1 MHTGKTNLNYMLMVL
16 QREDILRVARGGSSE
31 TSFPAPSEKCQEL
44 FEKEDSRAKSAVT
57 SLWRSVI
64 RPHLE
69 NSMKLW
75 FPASEGI

>member
-1 MHTGKTNLNYMLMVL
+1 MHMGKTNLNYMRMVL

-31 TSFPAPSEKCQEL
+31 TSFLAPSEKYQEL
-44 FEKEDSRAKSAVT
+44 FEKGDSRAKSAVT
-57 SLWRSVI
+57 SLRRSVV

-75 FPASEGI
+75 CPTSERI